1 MNKATKFISGN
12 EYNLSQLFG
21 GDNKIVIP
29 DLQRDYCWGDNAFVS
44 SNDKKPRELVSDFVK
59 NIIELYEENK
69 SLKVTLGLI
78 YGYEQPQNHIQ
89 ICDGQQRLTTLFLL
103 LGYIN
108 IKVGGKF
115 NTYII
120 SEKEIREAP
129 LAKT

>member
-59 NIIELYEENK
+59 NIIELY
-69 SLKVTLGLI
+69 
-78 YGYEQPQNHIQ
+78 
-89 ICDGQQRLTTLFLL
+89 
-103 LGYIN
+103 
-108 IKVGGKF
+108 
-115 NTYII
+115 
-120 SEKEIREAP
+120 
-129 LAKT
+129 